1 MIALDKAYEE
11 LDRIARYFNKNWM
24 DEDFPTD
31 ALYEILSRVRAEQQ
45 AKVPVGG

>member
-1 MIALDKAYEE
+1 VNTLDKAYEE
-11 LDRIARYFNKNWM
+11 LDRISRYFNKNWM

-31 ALYEILSRVRAEQQ
+31 TLYEILANLRAEQQ